1 MNAQEQQVFEF
12 SQEMN
17 AQEQQVQSSQQ
28 VASTTFLQTTTSYQE
43 PHVLDRPT
51 HINLLTPF
59 EQLEVLCELMVDF
72 ENIKDNNMD
81 LTPELKHQGWLMYFK
96 RLYGPI

>member
-17 AQEQQVQSSQQ
+17 AQEQQGESSQQ
-28 VASTTFLQTTTSYQE
+28 VAFITDLQTITSYQE
-43 PHVLDRPT
+43 PHVLDHPA
-51 HINLLTPF
+51 HINLSTPF
-59 EQLEVLCELMVDF
+59 EQLEVLCELLVDF
-72 ENIKDNNMD
+72 ENLKDNGMD
-81 LTPELKHQGWLMYFK
+81 LTTKLKHYGWLIYFN